1 MKEQKLI
8 VTKHD
13 YKRND
18 SPTSLIPN
26 VVDST
31 LFLDSIGN
39 KVGFYL
45 RSLPDDVN
53 DVLEYCN
60 KELRSDRVP
69 KSTMY
74 RRLPLGT
81 KSKTGAWEYDTVE
94 QESVIIGSV
103 PAKPHQR
110 RPFNSISQVHLK
122 NSASAFIKGMIVL
135 AKLSENLIKDIMP
148 EQYFIQKKI
157 IEENVLK
164 KFRFGDLFTSSISN
178 YNIAANYHQDNR
190 NLKNTVNVI
199 YSKKENASGGNLHVP
214 DYDLVFDNVDGSMI
228 CYPAWA
234 NLHGVTPILPTKKGG
249 YRNSIVFYPL
259 GGLHKE

>member
-1 MKEQKLI
+1 MKEQRL
-8 VTKHD
+8 VVVEHG

-18 SPTSLIPN
+18 NPPELIPN
-26 VVDST
+26 VIDST
-31 LFLDSIGN
+31 LFLDSDGN

-45 RSLPDDVN
+45 RSLPNDVN
-53 DVLEYCN
+53 DVLGYCN
-60 KELRSDRVP
+60 KELRSKRVP

-74 RRLPLGT
+74 RHLPLGT
-81 KSKTGAWEYDTVE
+81 KSETGAWEYSSVE
-94 QESVIIGSV
+94 QESVIIGAV

-122 NSASAFIKGMIVL
+122 SSASAFIKGMIVL

-148 EQYFIQKKI
+148 EQYFIQKKT

-199 YSKKENASGGNLHVP
+199 YSKKENANGGNLHVP

>member
-1 MKEQKLI
+1 
-8 VTKHD
+8 
-13 YKRND
+13 
-18 SPTSLIPN
+18 
-26 VVDST
+26 
-31 LFLDSIGN
+31 
-39 KVGFYL
+39 
-45 RSLPDDVN
+45 
-53 DVLEYCN
+53 
-60 KELRSDRVP
+60 
-69 KSTMY
+69 
-74 RRLPLGT
+74 
-81 KSKTGAWEYDTVE
+81 
-94 QESVIIGSV
+94 
-103 PAKPHQR
+103 
-110 RPFNSISQVHLK
+110 
-122 NSASAFIKGMIVL
+122 
-135 AKLSENLIKDIMP
+135 MP

-214 DYDLVFDNVDGSMI
+214 DYDLVFDSVDGSMI

-249 YRNSIVFYPL
+249 YRNGIVFYPL